1 MMLLQFLVLLGLVF
15 FLNYVVIIFM
25 VLLLVAFL
33 VLYERKLLGF
43 IQERKGPNVV
53 GIFGLVQT
61 VYDGLKLLSKN
72 TMLYSGF
79 FFVLIPIY
87 GMIMSLLQWVFVPLP
102 FLLVWVDYSILFTF
116 IISGLMVYVTLG
128 CGWQS
133 VNSYGVV
140 GSIRS
145 IAQMISYEVIFFF
158 FVMMFMFSFQNFSW
172 FNFLD
177 CENFNGVN
185 FSLFL
190 VFIWMIMTMAE
201 LNRSPFDLVE
211 GESEL
216 VSGFNTEYL
225 GYNFTLLFL
234 SEYANIWL
242 MAVLFG
248 VIFGH
253 QLADTISL
261 MLLYVLFTV
270 VIRGFLPRLKFSDLI
285 NLTWKVC
292 LPFIFLMMIYF
303 LMF

>member
-1 MMLLQFLVLLGLVF
+1 MLLQFLVLLGLVF

-53 GIFGLVQT
+53 GIFRLVQT

-72 TMLYSGF
+72 TILYSRF

-133 VNSYGVV
+133 VNSYRVV
-140 GSIRS
+140 RSIRS

-158 FVMMFMFSFQNFSW
+158 FVIMFIFSFQNFSW

-190 VFIWMIMTMAE
+190 VFIWIIITIAE

-211 GESEL
+211 RESEL
-216 VSGFNTEYL
+216 VSRFNTEYL
-225 GYNFTLLFL
+225 RYNFTLLFL

-261 MLLYVLFTV
+261 ILLYVLFTV

-292 LPFIFLMMIYF
+292 LPFIFLIMIYF
-303 LMF
+303 LIF